1 MKIVLMP
8 DSLKESL
15 SAFEVADAM
24 ANGIRNVFSDAEIIS
39 CPLADGG
46 EGTVDAL
53 VHATGGY
60 KVEVLV
66 HDPLM
71 RRIKASYGI
80 LGDQVTAVIETAAAS
95 GLALLNKQDRNP
107 MITTSFGTGE
117 LIADAL
123 NKGIRKFII
132 GLGGSGI
139 NDGGA
144 GMAQALGVSL
154 LDALGKELQ
163 KGGGALMNLVDI
175 DVSGI
180 HDALKSAEF
189 TIASDVTNPL
199 TGSNGASRVFGPQ
212 KGATEAMVA
221 ILDKNLSNYASVI
234 KEQMGTEIDNIAGAG
249 AAGGLGAG
257 ILAFCG
263 GVIKSGFPLIAEL
276 AKVEDKLENADIIFT
291 AEGKSDLQTL
301 SGKLPLGVGK
311 IGQKHGIPVFLLTGY
326 AAPGAEELLKHGI
339 TCIIPFQNGPM
350 TLKES
355 VNDAYDL
362 VSQTS
367 ANVLRLFLAGRKN
380 KPALRAGL

>member
-1 MKIVLMP
+1 MKIVLIP

-15 SAFEVADAM
+15 SAFEVAEAM
-24 ANGIRNVFSDAEIIS
+24 ANGIRSVLPEAEIIS

-60 KVEVLV
+60 KVDAKV

-71 RRIKASYGI
+71 RSISASYGI
-80 LGDQVTAVIETAAAS
+80 LGDQHTAVIEAAAAS
-95 GLALLNKQDRNP
+95 GLALLAKQERNP
-107 MITTSFGTGE
+107 MIATSFGTGE
-117 LIADAL
+117 LIVDAL
-123 NKGIRKFII
+123 NKGIRRFII

-154 LDALGKELQ
+154 LDAKGNELQ
-163 KGGGALMNLVDI
+163 KGGAGLINLTKI

-180 HDALKSAEF
+180 HEALKTSEF
-189 TIASDVTNPL
+189 IIASDVKNPL
-199 TGSNGASRVFGPQ
+199 TGSNGASKVFGPQ
-212 KGATEAMVA
+212 KGATEEMATL
-221 ILDKNLSNYASVI
+221 LDKSLSHYAEII
-234 KEQMGTEIDNIAGAG
+234 KKQLGREIDTVPGAG

-257 ILAFCG
+257 ILAFCD
-263 GVIKSGFPLIAEL
+263 GVIKSGFPLVAEL
-276 AKVEDKLENADIIFT
+276 AKVEEKVVNADIIFT

-301 SGKLPLGVGK
+301 SGKLPYGVGK
-311 IGQKHGIPVFLLTGY
+311 LGEKNQIPVCLLTGY

-350 TLKES
+350 TLAES
-355 VNDAYDL
+355 VKDAYNL
-362 VSQTS
+362 ISHTS
-367 ANVLRLFLAGRKN
+367 ANVLRLFLAGRK
-380 KPALRAGL
+380 K

>member
-1 MKIVLMP
+1 MIP

-24 ANGIRNVFSDAEIIS
+24 TNGIRKVLSDAEIIS

-46 EGTVDAL
+46 EGTVEAL

-60 KVEVLV
+60 KVEVPV

-71 RRIKASYGI
+71 RSIKASYGI
-80 LGDQVTAVIETAAAS
+80 LGDHRTAVIETAAAS
-95 GLALLNKQDRNP
+95 GLALLNNQERNP

-132 GLGGSGI
+132 GLGGSAI

-144 GMAQALGVSL
+144 GMAQALGVAL
-154 LDALGKELQ
+154 LDEKGKDLP
-163 KGGGALMNLVDI
+163 KGGEALVNLAEI
-175 DVSGI
+175 NLTGI

-199 TGSNGASRVFGPQ
+199 TGANGASRVFGPQ
-212 KGATEAMVA
+212 KGATEEMAA
-221 ILDKNLSNYASVI
+221 FLDKCLSHYASVI
-234 KEQMGTEIDNIAGAG
+234 KEQMGKEIDTIAGAG

-276 AKVEDKLENADIIFT
+276 AKVDEKLENADIIFT
-291 AEGKSDLQTL
+291 AEGRSDLQTL

-311 IGQKHGIPVFLLTGY
+311 IGQNYRIPVFLITGY
-326 AAPGAEELLKHGI
+326 AASGAEELLKHGV
-339 TCIIPFQNGPM
+339 TCIMPFQNGPM

-355 VNDAYDL
+355 VNDAYNL
-362 VSQTS
+362 IGQTT
-367 ANVLRLFLAGRKN
+367 ANALRIFLAGRKRIN
-380 KPALRAGL
+380 LP

>member
-1 MKIVLMP
+1 MKIVLIP

-24 ANGIRNVFSDAEIIS
+24 AQGIRRVLPDAEIIS

-60 KVEVLV
+60 KVDVLV

-71 RRIKASYGI
+71 RDIKASYGI
-80 LGDQVTAVIETAAAS
+80 LGDHVTAVIETSAAS
-95 GLALLNKQDRNP
+95 GIALLTKEERNP
-107 MITTSFGTGE
+107 MITTSYGTGE
-117 LIADAL
+117 LIVNAL

-144 GMAQALGVSL
+144 GMAQALGVAL
-154 LDALGKELQ
+154 LDAKGKELQ
-163 KGGGALMNLVDI
+163 KGGGALIDLVDI
-175 DVSGI
+175 DISGI

-199 TGSNGASRVFGPQ
+199 TGSNGASRIFGPQ
-212 KGATEAMVA
+212 KGATEEMVA
-221 ILDKNLSNYASVI
+221 ILDQCLSHYASVI
-234 KEQMGTEIDNIAGAG
+234 KEQIGKEVASIAGAG

-257 ILAFCG
+257 ILAFCD

-311 IGQKHGIPVFLLTGY
+311 IGRKHGIPVLLITGY
-326 AAPGAEELLKHGI
+326 AAPGAEELLNYGV
-339 TCIIPFQNGPM
+339 TCIMPFQNGPM

-355 VNDAYDL
+355 IGDAYNL
-362 VSQTS
+362 ISLTS
-367 ANVLRLFLAGRKN
+367 ANGLRLFLAGRK
-380 KPALRAGL
+380 K